1 MSRSEPPPARSGL
14 DLPAWLLLAWVVVMG
29 TLYMRSMAAER
40 GAAMLAPVASIAARL
55 GLASH

>member
-1 MSRSEPPPARSGL
+1 M
-14 DLPAWLLLAWVVVMG
+14 PAWLLLAWVVVMG